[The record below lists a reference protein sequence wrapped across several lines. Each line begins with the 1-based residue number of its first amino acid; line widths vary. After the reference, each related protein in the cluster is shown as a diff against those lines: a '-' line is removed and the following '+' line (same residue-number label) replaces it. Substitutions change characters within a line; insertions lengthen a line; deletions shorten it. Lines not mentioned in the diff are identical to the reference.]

1 MKTYSDER
9 PRSLMPLGDGN
20 WHYHYNIQETEA
32 PAMEDGGEPRTQFES
47 DTVLV
52 AGEPTV
58 GKIVAAVVHESYTD
72 EDIALMTALHQAA
85 ESGICEEPEGYSEYL
100 SLVVDTRAA
109 AEAAIEEL
117 EASLAEAAAE
127 EESGNESE
135 ETEE

>member
-1 MKTYSDER
+1 MKSNSNIR
-9 PRSLMPLGDGN
+9 PASLLDLGDGN
-20 WHYHYNIQETEA
+20 WNYNWNITEGVKEDEQGNETL
-32 PAMEDGGEPRTQFES
+32 DYNY
-47 DTVLV
+47 DTAFI

-58 GKIVAAVVHESYTD
+58 PKIVAAVVREHYTD
-72 EDIALMTALHQAA
+72 ENIAMMTALHQAA

-100 SLVVDTRAA
+100 SLVVDTRTA